1 MEKSHITVNRNYY
14 LALSASMVLT
24 LALAAF
30 MFPLSHA
37 LSLTLGF
44 LLSTVA
50 ASLIA
55 GHTVKQ
61 PSFSTLIIAVGTF
74 LWMLTLASL
83 AECSVWQGGSLSEP
97 VLHVDDHKYYNW
109 ALHYLDGSVPLP
121 KVEFPGYPFIILL
134 IWKLTGASLI
144 WPMVLNHFATLTA
157 IVLTVAIA
165 LRGITPHLPQQAH
178 VITLLSTLLMAT
190 QMHWVFYGTRL
201 LKEPLLYLSVTLTA
215 YALIGSG
222 SSHSRHS
229 RSDAVLLILGA
240 AIMAVMRTTWMY
252 FILLGILLAA
262 MPRRW
267 QREKAFFFG
276 TTAVVLTFFV
286 TASIFARNPASYSH
300 VAIVQGGNVMAD
312 QFINGTNQG
321 IYQRLLGDYF
331 YAPLWHRMLL
341 LPVTMA
347 VQFFIPFPWIGDEP
361 AIFSSILPRF
371 NFVWYAVGAV
381 AIFYYLF
388 LCWRRKFSLGWLA
401 LWPALSYLVIAF
413 LTAGTVSR
421 YVLPFAPL
429 FTVVAVD
436 VILSAKDAPW
446 KSLFRRWCCLAV
458 LAVAVV
464 LTVCYL
470 IQHGVFSV
478 A

>member
-37 LSLTLGF
+37 LSLTQGF

-109 ALHYLDGSVPLP
+109 ALHYLDGIVPFP
-121 KVEFPGYPFIILL
+121 KVEFTGYPFIILL

-201 LKEPLLYLSVTLTA
+201 LKEPLL
-215 YALIGSG
+215 
-222 SSHSRHS
+222 
-229 RSDAVLLILGA
+229 
-240 AIMAVMRTTWMY
+240 
-252 FILLGILLAA
+252 
-262 MPRRW
+262 
-267 QREKAFFFG
+267 
-276 TTAVVLTFFV
+276 
-286 TASIFARNPASYSH
+286 
-300 VAIVQGGNVMAD
+300 
-312 QFINGTNQG
+312 
-321 IYQRLLGDYF
+321 
-331 YAPLWHRMLL
+331 
-341 LPVTMA
+341 
-347 VQFFIPFPWIGDEP
+347 
-361 AIFSSILPRF
+361 
-371 NFVWYAVGAV
+371 
-381 AIFYYLF
+381 
-388 LCWRRKFSLGWLA
+388 
-401 LWPALSYLVIAF
+401 
-413 LTAGTVSR
+413 
-421 YVLPFAPL
+421 
-429 FTVVAVD
+429 
-436 VILSAKDAPW
+436 
-446 KSLFRRWCCLAV
+446 
-458 LAVAVV
+458 
-464 LTVCYL
+464 
-470 IQHGVFSV
+470 
-478 A
+478 